1 MKGLKLAISILIIT
15 MLFGCNAS
23 SEGGKSND
31 ADGKKVTI
39 SYASWGLG
47 TEKEQN
53 IERLMIKA
61 FEEKYSNIEIKLVES
76 IPNDK
81 WNDGLAAAASANEM
95 PDVFMLSE
103 IPPGVANDWLLDL
116 SKLSSDDAD
125 LAKVPEAVRKAAT
138 YGDTLFAL
146 PAGQQFLGYFVN
158 KDMFNDA
165 NLDAPESGANINEFV
180 DSVKRI
186 TNISKGKVGINN
198 PMAILDW
205 YPAAVSKTLG
215 WYTYTKEGYH
225 LDSTEF
231 KEGQQ
236 IAKDI
241 VTNDYAYESLTEEQ
255 KSNFD
260 GSNAGEVW
268 ASGNMGLIWDGTW
281 ALTAFE
287 ENLDFDYDF
296 IGIPGGRTVVAN
308 DYMGISKNTKHPKEA
323 YLFSKWMSF
332 GKEGYLK
339 RIDIAAEK
347 GKVLNGVPVTTDQV
361 VLDAYF
367 ELQDLPGVRSAFDN
381 LDNAIVEPVK
391 AVPGYVQS
399 RWEAPTGVSI
409 SEQPNANIHSL
420 LEASINGEIKLED
433 YLSQI
438 NNLANAKYQEAKKA
452 IE

>member
-1 MKGLKLAISILIIT
+1 MKGLKLALSILMIT

-23 SEGGKSND
+23 SEDGKSND

-116 SKLSSDDAD
+116 SKLSADDAD

-146 PAGQQFLGYFVN
+146 PAGQQFLGYYVN

-215 WYTYTKEGYH
+215 WYTYTEEGYH
-225 LDSTEF
+225 LDST
-231 KEGQQ
+231 GQ
-236 IAKDI
+236 
-241 VTNDYAYESLTEEQ
+241 
-255 KSNFD
+255 
-260 GSNAGEVW
+260 
-268 ASGNMGLIWDGTW
+268 
-281 ALTAFE
+281 
-287 ENLDFDYDF
+287 
-296 IGIPGGRTVVAN
+296 
-308 DYMGISKNTKHPKEA
+308 H
-323 YLFSKWMSF
+323 
-332 GKEGYLK
+332 
-339 RIDIAAEK
+339 
-347 GKVLNGVPVTTDQV
+347 
-361 VLDAYF
+361 
-367 ELQDLPGVRSAFDN
+367 
-381 LDNAIVEPVK
+381 
-391 AVPGYVQS
+391 
-399 RWEAPTGVSI
+399 
-409 SEQPNANIHSL
+409 
-420 LEASINGEIKLED
+420 
-433 YLSQI
+433 
-438 NNLANAKYQEAKKA
+438 
-452 IE
+452 